1 MRRGPTAP
9 IVSVLL
15 AASLV
20 ACQDEGGP
28 ASSSEASVP
37 ASPSASAGASDD
49 GHFVDPDCRAD
60 VLGIEAS
67 IGDYNDAGDEL
78 RRSERE
84 DGDYLRY
91 YRQLARA
98 SERLAGTE
106 VSPDVEQA
114 RDALAA
120 IYLSIGEAY
129 RDATLASTQDAYDAA
144 SARIDATTAKL
155 EVIFDRLFVKRG
167 YRCGDSEP

>member
-1 MRRGPTAP
+1 MHRGPTVP
-9 IVSVLL
+9 IVSALL
-15 AASLV
+15 ALSLV

-28 ASSSEASVP
+28 ASSPEASP
-37 ASPSASAGASDD
+37 PPSASVSAEPSDE

-60 VLGIEAS
+60 LLGIEAS
-67 IGDYNDAGDEL
+67 IEDYNDAGDEL

-84 DGDYLRY
+84 DEDYLRY

-106 VSPDVEQA
+106 VSPDVERA
-114 RDALAA
+114 RDALSA
-120 IYLSIGEAY
+120 IYLAIGEAY
-129 RDATLASTQDAYDAA
+129 RDATLASTHDAYDAA
-144 SARIDATTAKL
+144 NARIDATTAKL